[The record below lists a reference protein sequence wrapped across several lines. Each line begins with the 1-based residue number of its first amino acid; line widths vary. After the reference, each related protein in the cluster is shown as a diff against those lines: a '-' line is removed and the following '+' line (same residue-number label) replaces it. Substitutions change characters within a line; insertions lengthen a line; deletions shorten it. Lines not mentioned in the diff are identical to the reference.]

1 MESSR
6 LAYDPYD
13 PDVNADPFPVYARLR
28 AESPLY
34 HNPERGFWALSRHAD
49 VSAALADSARCSS
62 DHGPML
68 DRGAWGPQ
76 ARAYLSFVAM
86 DPPDHTR
93 MRAIVARGFTAR
105 RVAAL
110 EPMIRAIARGY
121 VARAVEKGSFDFAQ
135 ELSARIP
142 LDVISELMGV
152 PPSDRA
158 GVRRRS
164 APLTGRSEDGA
175 GGPGAMTERGPG
187 AMTEEAV
194 RDLLSLGGYYASIV
208 AERRTAPRDDLVS
221 VLVADGGLSDEEI
234 VAFMFLLVG
243 AGSETTTHL
252 LNAAWYWAWRDPA
265 QRAAAFGGAVVPWME
280 ETLRFDTPAH
290 GTARRLTEPTELYG
304 TLLPAGTR
312 MWLLIGSANRDERV
326 FASPDSYDL
335 TRDTSRAISF
345 GAGRHHCL
353 GAPLARLE
361 ARVTLEE
368 LVRAVDPDYDVD
380 PGGIVRT
387 AHANVQGMVR
397 LPTRVKPRL
406 PSAHG

>member
-1 MESSR
+1 MEPPS

-13 PDVNADPFPVYARLR
+13 SAVNADPFPVYARLR

-34 HNPERGFWALSRHAD
+34 HNPERDFWALSRHAD
-49 VSAALADSARCSS
+49 VSAALTDSARYSS

-110 EPMIRAIARGY
+110 EPMIRDIARGY

-164 APLTGRSEDGA
+164 APLTSRSEDG
-175 GGPGAMTERGPG
+175 PRGP
-187 AMTEEAV
+187 AAISEEAV
-194 RDLLSLGGYYASIV
+194 RGLLSLGEYYASIV
-208 AERRTAPRDDLVS
+208 AERRAAPRDDLVS

-252 LNAAWYWAWRDPA
+252 LNAAWYWGWREPA

-280 ETLRFDTPAH
+280 ETLRYDTPAH

-312 MWLLIGSANRDERV
+312 MWLLVGSANRDERV
-326 FASPDSYDL
+326 FPAPDAYDL

-368 LVRAVDPDYDVD
+368 LVRAVEPGYDVD

>member
-1 MESSR
+1 MEPPS

-13 PDVNADPFPVYARLR
+13 PAVNADPFPVYARLR

-49 VSAALADSARCSS
+49 VSAALADSVRYSS

-68 DRGAWGPQ
+68 DRGAWGPG

-105 RVAAL
+105 RVAGL
-110 EPMIRAIARGY
+110 EPMIRDLARAY

-158 GVRRRS
+158 DVRRRS
-164 APLTGRSEDGA
+164 APLTGPSGDGA
-175 GGPGAMTERGPG
+175 RGPG
-187 AMTEEAV
+187 AISEEAV
-194 RDLLSLGGYYASIV
+194 RGLLSLGEYYASIV
-208 AERRTAPRDDLVS
+208 AERRAAPRDDLVS

-252 LNAAWYWAWRDPA
+252 LNAAWYWAWRNPA

-280 ETLRFDTPAH
+280 ETLRYDTPAH
-290 GTARRLTEPTELYG
+290 GTARRLTEPTELHG

-312 MWLLIGSANRDERV
+312 MWLLVGSANRDERV
-326 FASPDSYDL
+326 FPEPGAYDL

-345 GAGRHHCL
+345 GAGRHYCL

-368 LVRAVDPDYDVD
+368 LVRAVDPGYDLD

>member
-1 MESSR
+1 MEPPS

-49 VSAALADSARCSS
+49 VSAALADSARYSS

-68 DRGAWGPQ
+68 DRGAWGPG

-110 EPMIRAIARGY
+110 EPMIRDIARGH

-158 GVRRRS
+158 GVRRHS

-175 GGPGAMTERGPG
+175 RLTARSGDGARGPG

-208 AERRTAPRDDLVS
+208 AERRAAPRDDLVS

-234 VAFMFLLVG
+234 VAF
-243 AGSETTTHL
+243 
-252 LNAAWYWAWRDPA
+252 
-265 QRAAAFGGAVVPWME
+265 
-280 ETLRFDTPAH
+280 
-290 GTARRLTEPTELYG
+290 
-304 TLLPAGTR
+304 
-312 MWLLIGSANRDERV
+312 
-326 FASPDSYDL
+326 L

-380 PGGIVRT
+380 PGGIART